1 MKVFS
6 EHQPGNDSSRGSRC
20 PTGWS
25 IFSKP
30 TADTESSVC
39 LTDGMDEWGSKRAGI
54 VKIFLYT
61 RAAISQ
67 LVCGSLPHNLR
78 LLV

>member
-1 MKVFS
+1 MNTSLAMTPPEVVGVL
-6 EHQPGNDSSRGSRC
+6 QDGVY
-20 PTGWS
+20 
-25 IFSKP
+25 
-30 TADTESSVC
+30 SVNQYIQRVLC
-39 LTDGMDEWGSKRAGI
+39 GLTDGMDEWGSKRAGI
-54 VKIFLYT
+54 VKIFLCT